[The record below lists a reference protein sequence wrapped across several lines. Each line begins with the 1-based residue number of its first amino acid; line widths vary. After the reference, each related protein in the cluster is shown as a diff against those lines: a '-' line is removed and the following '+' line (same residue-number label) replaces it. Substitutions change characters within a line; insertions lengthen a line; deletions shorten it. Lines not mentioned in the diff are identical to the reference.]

1 MTVFK
6 IWYFAAK
13 SGWPFRYTHSLLNF
27 SLKAMC
33 YLSVS
38 KTKYCRRE
46 LEDTQNSSSSQFQIS
61 FDGGKLPCFQ

>member
-13 SGWPFRYTHSLLNF
+13 SEWPFRYTHSLLNF

-38 KTKYCRRE
+38 KTEYCRRE
-46 LEDTQNSSSSQFQIS
+46 LEDTRNSSSS
-61 FDGGKLPCFQ
+61 